1 MGRHGGIV
9 GARKLGGF
17 GVEQG
22 KGEKRGI
29 FTAHR
34 RGIFSRIYGHKLQIF
49 AL

>member
-9 GARKLGGF
+9 EARKLGGF

-29 FTAHR
+29 FYRAPK
-34 RGIFSRIYGHKLQIF
+34 GNFF
-49 AL
+49 AYLWP